1 MSNRGNQ
8 IRQHPQ
14 VFSISQWHKER
25 GPSMKCFAGRE
36 DSEVC
41 LGPHPQDPEGRQA
54 QGAQDLW
61 PFTESKV
68 PGKAKNLFTE
78 MFLSIVVSKFK
89 RAGEID

>member
-1 MSNRGNQ
+1 
-8 IRQHPQ
+8 
-14 VFSISQWHKER
+14 
-25 GPSMKCFAGRE
+25 MKRFAGRE

-89 RAGEID
+89 EQERLIETNLTWIMAKHTKVWKVSI